1 MAMSLNR
8 AQIIGN
14 LTRDPELRQT
24 PNGQAVCSFGV
35 ATNFVWNDQNGVRQE
50 KTEFHNIV
58 AWRRLAEI
66 CAQYLK
72 KGSKVYIDGRLQTR
86 EWEGQD
92 GMKRYRTEIIAD
104 NMIMLDKKEGGVSV
118 NGPAMDNIQQTYG
131 GSGIKNDIKES
142 DVSPQDNDVSAKE
155 PGNKPA
161 EEEVTIDDLPF

>member
-8 AQIIGN
+8 AQVIGN

-35 ATNFVWNDQNGVRQE
+35 ATNFTWNDQNGVRQE
-50 KTEFHNIV
+50 KTEFHNVV

-66 CAQYLK
+66 CAQYLR
-72 KGSKVYIDGRLQTR
+72 KGGKVYIDGRLQTR

-92 GMKRYRTEIIAD
+92 GVKRYRTEIIAD
-104 NMIMLDKKEGGVSV
+104 NMIMLDRKGGGSSDV
-118 NGPAMDNIQQTYG
+118 DNNISQTYG
-131 GSGIKNDIKES
+131 GAGIKNDVKEPDVVPQGD
-142 DVSPQDNDVSAKE
+142 DVSVK
-155 PGNKPA
+155 KPA